1 MGESPE
7 VELVRRAWDAL
18 IAGGP
23 EVLGEVL
30 APDAQWCGVE
40 DGQLCEGRKAIIDV
54 MRRNLAGRLGARGLP
69 RLAALTRSGSRPT
82 IAMLRRGKSR
92 PLRHCG

>member
-7 VELVRRAWDAL
+7 IELVRRAWDAL

-30 APDAQWCGVE
+30 APNVQSYGAT
-40 DGQLCEGRKAIIDV
+40 DGPSLVVK
-54 MRRNLAGRLGARGLP
+54 GLP
-69 RLAALTRSGSRPT
+69 KSQLRGWARSAPCSPFAEVLA
-82 IAMLRRGKSR
+82 
-92 PLRHCG
+92 